1 MNNNLFYETY
11 IFISSKKL
19 IISVYTNTNENVYK
33 EETELENQTKNI
45 NFKTLDNFLDSNI
58 FKIEKSLKTFVKKT
72 SVIIDKDIFFNI
84 DLSVKKKKL

>member
-11 IFISSKKL
+11 IFLSSKKI

-33 EETELENQTKNI
+33 EETDLENEIKNI
-45 NFKTLDNFLDSNI
+45 NFKSLDNFLDSNI
-58 FKIEKSLKTFVKKT
+58 FKIEKKFKTFVKKT

-84 DLSVKKKKL
+84 DLSVKKKL

>member
-11 IFISSKKL
+11 ICISSKKL

-58 FKIEKSLKTFVKKT
+58 FKIENSLITFVKKS
-72 SVIIDKDIFFNI
+72 SVIIDNDIFFI
-84 DLSVKKKKL
+84 L